1 MYVKNILSFTI
12 IYPYLSIIIMNRRES
27 MKIDLHDVK
36 MKYADANQKNKSA
49 SAN

>member
-12 IYPYLSIIIMNRRES
+12 ISPYLSIIIMNRRENI
-27 MKIDLHDVK
+27 KTDLHDLK
-36 MKYADANQKNKSA
+36 MKYTDANQKNKSA